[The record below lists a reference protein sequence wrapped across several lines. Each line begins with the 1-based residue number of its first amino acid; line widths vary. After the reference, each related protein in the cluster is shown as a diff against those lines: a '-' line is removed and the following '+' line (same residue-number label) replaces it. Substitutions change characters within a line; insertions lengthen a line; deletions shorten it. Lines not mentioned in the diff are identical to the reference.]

1 MTRMSRH
8 AGMTCMSRHAGM
20 TRVTA
25 PGPFVRVT
33 ASQQSAHASSQRT
46 EPAMPNR
53 RGMFLRAGGT
63 VCLLAITSVAAYA
76 QTPPAVPS
84 GPLTLE
90 QVLTLAEPRS
100 EAVVIAQAG
109 VRRAEGELVRARSG
123 RYPQLSAAAS
133 YDRSLASEFEGVFE
147 GDSGCAPLSVNPQ
160 APIEAR
166 VAELE
171 RAVDCGAVGGGF
183 FGGGGTFRDL
193 PFGRKNTWRASLTFS
208 QSLYSG
214 GRLGAQADVANLGQD
229 SAGLA
234 LTTARAQMLYEVTQ
248 AYYDAVLSDRLVAIA
263 AATLEQAGAT
273 LKQTQAGFEAG
284 TQPEFEVLR
293 ARVSRDN
300 QSPILI
306 RQRANR
312 EVAMFRLKQLLD
324 LPDDYQLQLTDA
336 LSDESLP
343 PPPVFAERVAN
354 VERSLRPEEIG
365 GAVTLRFDAPLPER
379 TAVVEAATSVR
390 QREAALRL
398 VQAEKMPSVQFN
410 SSYVRIA
417 YPEGAFPAFDRSNWL
432 VGVSMSV
439 PILTGGRQK
448 GDEAVARAELEQSR
462 AQRQQVEELAN
473 VDTRSALAELLAA
486 RAAWAAMAGTVQ
498 QAQRAHQI
506 ANVRFTNGVS
516 TQLELSDAR
525 VSLQQAEANRTVAA
539 RDLQVARA
547 RVALLPNLPVSAP
560 SGVMPPRVPQPQS
573 PTVPAP
579 QQPQAGGQIRNAS
592 AQGAQAQVGL
602 Q

>member
-1 MTRMSRH
+1 
-8 AGMTCMSRHAGM
+8 
-20 TRVTA
+20 
-25 PGPFVRVT
+25 
-33 ASQQSAHASSQRT
+33 
-46 EPAMPNR
+46 
-53 RGMFLRAGGT
+53 MFLRAGGALC
-63 VCLLAITSVAAYA
+63 VLAMTTFPAFA
-76 QTPPAVPS
+76 QTAPPIPP

-90 QVLTLAEPRS
+90 QVLVLAEPRS
-100 EAVVIAQAG
+100 ESVAIAQAG
-109 VRRAEGELVRARSG
+109 VRRAEGAQVQARSG

-133 YDRSLASEFEGVFE
+133 YDRALASEFEGVFDTTSS
-147 GDSGCAPLSVNPQ
+147 GTGCAPFSLNSQ

-166 VAELE
+166 VAEIE
-171 RAVDCGAVGGGF
+171 RAIDCGAVGSGF
-183 FGGGGTFRDL
+183 FGGGTSTDLSDL

-208 QSLYSG
+208 QNLYSG
-214 GRLGAQADVANLGQD
+214 GRLGAQADVASLGQET
-229 SAGLA
+229 AGLA

-263 AATLEQAGAT
+263 AATLEQAGST

-324 LPDDYQLQLTDA
+324 LPADYALQLTDA
-336 LSDESLP
+336 LGDESLP
-343 PPPVFAERVAN
+343 PSPVFAERVAN
-354 VERSLRPEEIG
+354 VEKSLRPEVAD
-365 GAVTLRFDAPLPER
+365 GAVTLKIDTPMPER

-398 VQAEKMPSVQFN
+398 VEAQKMPSVQFN
-410 SSYVRIA
+410 TSYIRIA
-417 YPEGAFPAFDRSNWL
+417 YPEGAFPSFDRSNWL

-439 PILTGGRQK
+439 PILTGGRQR
-448 GDEAVARAELEQSR
+448 GDEAVARAELEQAR

-486 RAAWAAMAGTVQ
+486 RAAWEAMAGTVQ
-498 QAQRAHQI
+498 QAQRAYQI

-525 VSLQQAEANRTVAA
+525 VSLQQAEANRTQAA

-547 RVALLPNLPVSAP
+547 RIALLPNLPVTSGTGAVPRGPQPVPQAP
-560 SGVMPPRVPQPQS
+560 SLPAQPQ
-573 PTVPAP
+573 
-579 QQPQAGGQIRNAS
+579 GGSEIRNA
-592 AQGAQAQVGL
+592 AIQGPQRQVGI